1 LELVDPHWYHLDTAF
16 CALPQGQALGYKKAF
31 SGKSVAALNE
41 TFGEDIL
48 WVSEADANNFAC
60 NAVAI
65 GQAVILHKASV
76 GLKAALAQR
85 GFEVIETDVSEF
97 LKSGGSCK
105 CLTLEI

>member
-1 LELVDPHWYHLDTAF
+1 MHSAQTSS
-16 CALPQGQALGYKKAF
+16 GYRM
-31 SGKSVAALNE
+31 
-41 TFGEDIL
+41 T
-48 WVSEADANNFAC
+48 DAKNFAC

-65 GQAVILHKASV
+65 GQTIIMHKASAE
-76 GLKAALAQR
+76 LKAVLAQR

>member
-1 LELVDPHWYHLDTAF
+1 
-16 CALPQGQALGYKKAF
+16 
-31 SGKSVAALNE
+31 VAALNE